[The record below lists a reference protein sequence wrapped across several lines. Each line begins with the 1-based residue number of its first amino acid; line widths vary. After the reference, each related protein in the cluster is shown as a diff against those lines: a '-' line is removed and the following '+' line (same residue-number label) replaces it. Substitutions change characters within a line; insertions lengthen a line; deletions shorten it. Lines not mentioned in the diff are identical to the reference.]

1 MAEHHL
7 WADGDGDGSLI
18 KDPVSTIKGG
28 DVENLTGT
36 GINDCATRTFHVA
49 ADAGDRSISKRAVK
63 FRSVIVFLSAV
74 AIVVGVYL
82 RHASNGGGVN
92 QLDIAD
98 GTNSKENNGNLF
110 ASSTL
115 QSQEVKMIAPS
126 ITNGYSTCF
135 DLQKDIVEALKQY
148 ANSLIQEQATSS
160 YLIQEYGNW
169 HSECREEVG
178 DGDDDDLAA
187 TTTAFATTQE
197 ATTQDAQVSSLP
209 DPNPATDNVEKKWS
223 GRYHQ
228 SL

>member
-7 WADGDGDGSLI
+7 WADGDGSLI

-115 QSQEVKMIAPS
+115 QSQEVKMVAPS

-135 DLQKDIVEALKQY
+135 DLQKDIVDALKQY
-148 ANSLIQEQATSS
+148 AKSLIQEEATSS
-160 YLIQEYGNW
+160 YSEMYASCDPNNPNWQPEYQ
-169 HSECREEVG
+169 EEVG
-178 DGDDDDLAA
+178 DGGYMYDGE
-187 TTTAFATTQE
+187 F
-197 ATTQDAQVSSLP
+197 
-209 DPNPATDNVEKKWS
+209 
-223 GRYHQ
+223 
-228 SL
+228 

>member
-28 DVENLTGT
+28 DVENLTDTGVNDGT
-36 GINDCATRTFHVA
+36 TRTFHVA
-49 ADAGDRSISKRAVK
+49 ADAGERSISKRAVK
-63 FRSVIVFLSAV
+63 FGSVIVFLSAV

-82 RHASNGGGVN
+82 RHASNG
-92 QLDIAD
+92 D

-115 QSQEVKMIAPS
+115 QSQEVKMVAPS

-148 ANSLIQEQATSS
+148 ANSLIQEEATSS
-160 YLIQEYGNW
+160 YSEMYASSDPNNPNWQPEYQ
-169 HSECREEVG
+169 EEVG
-178 DGDDDDLAA
+178 DGGGYMYDGE
-187 TTTAFATTQE
+187 F
-197 ATTQDAQVSSLP
+197 
-209 DPNPATDNVEKKWS
+209 
-223 GRYHQ
+223 
-228 SL
+228 